1 MEQDF
6 ELVFT
11 LPHFNSENGIGNSSI
26 RDGTILDLAGAYSCG
41 NVERS
46 KRKNDNDL
54 NQSESLRNRPRG
66 QTSWAEPN
74 PTGLGVNELWSKG
87 IPAQSQCPFFSGAT
101 QRQESATSRL
111 RGRVVGWT
119 LTSRNIYTIFSGGIK
134 ILFSSR
140 VVWTRKKSV
149 NRLLGDS
156 GKTRFPTRFV
166 FIGPDFIQ
174 TQTFQTFEGRA
185 VNFEP
190 LLFWRR
196 LNGKINCWIF
206 WATFFSSVHF
216 RDRTNQVSV
225 GRDRR

>member
-11 LPHFNSENGIGNSSI
+11 LPHFNSDNGIGDSLI
-26 RDGTILDLAGAYSCG
+26 RDGTILDLAAAYSCG

-101 QRQESATSRL
+101 QRQESATTRQ
-111 RGRVVGWT
+111 RGRVVGWS
-119 LTSRNIYTIFSGGIK
+119 LTSRNIFTIFSGGIK
-134 ILFSSR
+134 IFFFISGRLDPKKNRSTVCSAIPAKRASLRDSFLLVQISFKLRRFRLSR
-140 VVWTRKKSV
+140 VE
-149 NRLLGDS
+149 L
-156 GKTRFPTRFV
+156 
-166 FIGPDFIQ
+166 
-174 TQTFQTFEGRA
+174 
-185 VNFEP
+185 
-190 LLFWRR
+190 
-196 LNGKINCWIF
+196 
-206 WATFFSSVHF
+206 
-216 RDRTNQVSV
+216 
-225 GRDRR
+225 

>member
-11 LPHFNSENGIGNSSI
+11 LPHFNSDNGIGDSLI
-26 RDGTILDLAGAYSCG
+26 RDGTILDLAAAYSCG

-101 QRQESATSRL
+101 QRQESATTRQ
-111 RGRVVGWT
+111 RGRVVGWS
-119 LTSRNIYTIFSGGIK
+119 LTSRNIFTIFSEG
-134 ILFSSR
+134 LRSFFSSR
-140 VVWTRKKSV
+140 VVWTRKKIGQPFA
-149 NRLLGDS
+149 R
-156 GKTRFPTRFV
+156 RFRQNALPYEIRFYWSRFHSNSDV
-166 FIGPDFIQ
+166 SDFRGSSCK
-174 TQTFQTFEGRA
+174 FWAPFVLKTFEWK
-185 VNFEP
+185 N
-190 LLFWRR
+190 
-196 LNGKINCWIF
+196 
-206 WATFFSSVHF
+206 
-216 RDRTNQVSV
+216 
-225 GRDRR
+225 